1 MEEIENKIRIQNKT
15 TNKISSE
22 GKNSTDV
29 SVSENEKEKESSETE
44 DSSFKLA
51 DQQACASMTALLKV
65 RTLVLIHA
73 LLNRFFPHPFVS
85 FLTVFW

>member
-1 MEEIENKIRIQNKT
+1 MQQLEENENKIRIQNKT

-22 GKNSTDV
+22 GKNSKDI
-29 SVSENEKEKESSETE
+29 SVSEKEKEKEKEGSETE

-65 RTLVLIHA
+65 RILVLIHA
-73 LLNRFFPHPFVS
+73 L
-85 FLTVFW
+85 